1 MRNVRFDHW
10 LAGTM
15 LAVITGAA
23 TATPSFATPDGI
35 RQVAPLPPSLNGAR
49 IIHRRPEPMPEPPAP
64 VRSTAEQPVPMPPP
78 AVRQEAVRQPA
89 PRPHEPPRQEVTVS
103 QPRTHTPAR
112 VEPVHVEPARAEAVR
127 VEIPRGEPVA
137 QAQGPAPAAA
147 EDRSFAVSSLDRI
160 LGASDAQIAERLR
173 GALAKADKGDAE
185 RKAIGAFYAAR
196 NYAPLWIRDGRLTAG
211 AKTAMLRMKNAQAD
225 ALEPADYPLPDFAG
239 ASSADQLAAA
249 DLKLTNSALDF
260 ARHLTVGRIAP
271 TRVTAEVD
279 YGQRAPDN
287 GDILKKLADARDANA
302 AFDSFEPSQPAFRA
316 LKRKLAELRASGA
329 RADAD
334 ERIAGGPAIK
344 PGDKDARVPQL
355 RQRLNV
361 RLAAQGPRTT
371 QVRDRKTGRIKTVK
385 LPAEDPQTLEL
396 VYDKALFNA
405 IKHVQARADIK
416 PTGVIDN
423 KTIAYI
429 NGPTPRQQID
439 TVMAN
444 MERWRWL
451 PRDLGR
457 NYVMVNVPDYTL
469 KVVKDGSVVWR
480 TKIVA
485 GKPQTPTP
493 LLTAA
498 MDNVVVNPSWYV
510 PQSIIQN
517 ELLPAYA
524 SDPNIFDRMGLE
536 VKRGPDGHINV
547 VQPPGMANALGR
559 IKFNFPNKYQ
569 VYLHDTPEKRLFAAD
584 RRAFSHG
591 CMRVENPTKFGEVM
605 LAMAIPGQTPSQPQ
619 LEKLVGHEEKIF
631 KMVNRPMVHLTYQTA
646 FVDDDGKLQLRDD
659 IYGFDK
665 RIHAIMSSD
674 ERRVADVAPPQD
686 KTRDLATLKSNQEI
700 LSRVER
706 REAGNPFA
714 FFEKIF
720 R

>member
-15 LAVITGAA
+15 LAVATGFVTASPSLAA
-23 TATPSFATPDGI
+23 PDGI

-49 IIHRRPEPMPEPPAP
+49 IIHRTPEALPEPAP
-64 VRSTAEQPVPMPPP
+64 RRDAEQPVPLPPQ
-78 AVRQEAVRQPA
+78 AIRQEA
-89 PRPHEPPRQEVTVS
+89 PRQE
-103 QPRTHTPAR
+103 PAR
-112 VEPVHVEPARAEAVR
+112 QDVTRNEPPPRGDTVR
-127 VEIPRGEPVA
+127 VEIPRGEPAVQA
-137 QAQGPAPAAA
+137 QAQAQAAA
-147 EDRSFAVSSLDRI
+147 EDRNLVMTSLERN
-160 LGASDAQIAERLR
+160 LGASDAQIADKLR
-173 GALAKADKGDAE
+173 GALAGKTEKSDAE
-185 RKAIGAFYAAR
+185 RKAIGAFYASR
-196 NYAPLWIRDGRLTAG
+196 NYAPLWIHDGRLTAT
-211 AKTAMLRMKNAQAD
+211 AKTAILRMKNAQAD
-225 ALEPADYPLPDFAG
+225 ALEPADYPLPNFDSVSG
-239 ASSADQLAAA
+239 ADQLAAA
-249 DLKLTNSALDF
+249 DLKLTLSAVTF
-260 ARHLTVGRIAP
+260 ARHLAVGRIAP
-271 TRVTAEVD
+271 TRVSAEVD
-279 YGQRAPDN
+279 YGQHSPDN
-287 GDILKKLADARDANA
+287 ADILRKLADARDANA
-302 AFDSFEPSQPAFRA
+302 AFDSFEPPQQAFKA
-316 LKRKLAELRASGA
+316 LKHKLAELRSAGA

-334 ERIAGGPAIK
+334 ERIAGGPNIK

-361 RLAAQGPRTT
+361 RLTAQGPHTT
-371 QVRDRKTGRIKTVK
+371 QVRDRKTGRIKVVK
-385 LPAEDPQTLEL
+385 LPAEDPKALEL

-405 IKHVQARADIK
+405 IKNVQARADIK

-423 KTIAYI
+423 RTIAYI

-457 NYVMVNVPDYTL
+457 NYVMVNIPDFTL
-469 KVVKDGSVVWR
+469 KVVRDGSVAWR

-605 LAMAIPGQTPSQPQ
+605 LAMAIPGQTPTQPQ
-619 LEKLVGHEEKIF
+619 LEKLVGHDEKIF

-646 FVDDDGKLQLRDD
+646 FVDDDGKLQVRDD

-665 RIHAIMSSD
+665 RIHAIMTSD
-674 ERRVADVAPPQD
+674 ERRIADVAPPQD
-686 KTRDLATLKSNQEI
+686 KTRDAATMKSNQEI

-706 REAGNPFA
+706 REAGNPFQ

>member
-1 MRNVRFDHW
+1 MRNIRFEHV
-10 LAGTM
+10 LAGTA
-15 LAVITGAA
+15 LALAA
-23 TATPSFATPDGI
+23 AAFVTTTATPSFATPDGI
-35 RQVAPLPPSLNGAR
+35 RQVAPLPPSLNGVR
-49 IIHRRPEPMPEPPAP
+49 IIQRRPEPVQQEP
-64 VRSTAEQPVPMPPP
+64 VRVEPAAVPLPP
-78 AVRQEAVRQPA
+78 EAVRP
-89 PRPHEPPRQEVTVS
+89 EPVRQIPVREVPVRETPRQEPV
-103 QPRTHTPAR
+103 R
-112 VEPVHVEPARAEAVR
+112 VEAPRIEPARAEA
-127 VEIPRGEPVA
+127 PRA
-137 QAQGPAPAAA
+137 SDSNFITSA
-147 EDRSFAVSSLDRI
+147 LDRL
-160 LGASDAQIAERLR
+160 LGASDAQIADRLR
-173 GALAKADKGDAE
+173 GTLAGNKADKSDAE
-185 RKAIGAFYAAR
+185 RKAIESFYAAR
-196 NYAPLWIRDGRLTAG
+196 NYAPLWIRDGRLTGG
-211 AKTAMLRMKNAQAD
+211 AKTAILRMKNAQAD
-225 ALEPADYPLPDFAG
+225 ALEPTDYAVPDFGSANG
-239 ASSADQLAAA
+239 ADQLAAA
-249 DLKLTNSALDF
+249 DYKLTYAALNY
-260 ARHLTVGRIAP
+260 ARHLSLGRIAP

-279 YGQRAPDN
+279 YGKRDIDN
-287 GDILKKLADARDANA
+287 AGMLRKLAEARDANA
-302 AFDSFEPSQPAFRA
+302 AFDSFEPPHQAYKA
-316 LKRKLAELRASGA
+316 LKRKLAELRGAGA

-355 RQRLNV
+355 RERLNV
-361 RLAAQGPRTT
+361 RLVAQGARTV
-371 QVRDRKTGRIKTVK
+371 QVRDQRTGRIKLVK
-385 LPAEDPQTLEL
+385 LPAEDPKANEL

-405 IKHVQARADIK
+405 IKNVQARADIK
-416 PTGVIDN
+416 PTGVIDGR
-423 KTIAYI
+423 TLAAI
-429 NGPTPRQQID
+429 NGPTPQQKID

-451 PRDLGR
+451 PRNLSA

-469 KVVKDGSVVWR
+469 KVVRDDNVVWR

-517 ELLPAYA
+517 ELLPQYA

-569 VYLHDTPEKRLFAAD
+569 VYLHDTPERRLFAQD
-584 RRAFSHG
+584 KRAFSHG

-605 LAMAIPGQTPSQPQ
+605 LAMAIPGPTPTQPQ
-619 LEKLVGHEEKIF
+619 IERLVGHEEKIF

-646 FVDDDGKLQLRDD
+646 FVDDDGRLQIRDD

-665 RIHAIMSSD
+665 RIHTIMTSD

-700 LSRVER
+700 LNRVER

>member
-1 MRNVRFDHW
+1 MRKVRFNL

-15 LAVITGAA
+15 LALA
-23 TATPSFATPDGI
+23 TASTMTAAPSFAAPDGI
-35 RQVAPLPPSLNGAR
+35 RQVAPLPPSLNGVR
-49 IIHRRPEPMPEPPAP
+49 IIQRRAEPAQEQVRVEPPAP
-64 VRSTAEQPVPMPPP
+64 VPLPPA
-78 AVRQEAVRQPA
+78 AVRQE
-89 PRPHEPPRQEVTVS
+89 
-103 QPRTHTPAR
+103 PAR
-112 VEPVHVEPARAEAVR
+112 VETPRQEQVRQEPVRQEPARVEAPRPEPVQAEPARAEA
-127 VEIPRGEPVA
+127 PRTGD
-137 QAQGPAPAAA
+137 GN
-147 EDRSFAVSSLDRI
+147 FIMTTLDKFF
-160 LGASDAQIAERLR
+160 GVSDAQIAEKLR
-173 GALAKADKGDAE
+173 ATFASSKADKSDAE
-185 RKAIGAFYAAR
+185 RKAVESFYASR
-196 NYAPLWIRDGRLTAG
+196 NYAPVWIRDGRLTG
-211 AKTAMLRMKNAQAD
+211 SAKSAVLRMKNAQGD
-225 ALEPADYPLPDFAG
+225 ALEPADYQVPDFGNANG
-239 ASSADQLAAA
+239 ADQLAAA
-249 DLKLTNSALDF
+249 DYKLTYAALGY
-260 ARHLTVGRIAP
+260 ARHLSLGRIAP

-279 YGQRAPDN
+279 YGKRDIDN
-287 GDILKKLADARDANA
+287 ADILRKLADARDANM
-302 AFDSFEPSQPAFRA
+302 AFDSFEPPHQAYKA
-316 LKRKLAELRASGA
+316 LKQKLAELRNAGP
-329 RADAD
+329 RADAN
-334 ERIAGGPAIK
+334 ERIPGGAAIK
-344 PGDKDARVPQL
+344 PGDKDARVPLL
-355 RQRLNV
+355 REKLNV
-361 RLAAQGPRTT
+361 RLVAQGPRTV
-371 QVRDRKTGRIKTVK
+371 QVRDQRTGRIKLVK
-385 LPAEDPQTLEL
+385 LPAEDPKANEL

-405 IKHVQARADIK
+405 IKNVQARADIK
-416 PTGVIDN
+416 PTGVIDSR
-423 KTIAYI
+423 TIAAI

-451 PRDLGR
+451 PRNLSA

-469 KVVKDGSVVWR
+469 KVVRDNNVVWR

-517 ELLPAYA
+517 ELLPQYA

-536 VKRGPDGHINV
+536 VKRGADGHINV

-569 VYLHDTPEKRLFAAD
+569 VYLHDTPERRLFAAEK
-584 RRAFSHG
+584 RAFSHG

-605 LAMAIPGQTPSQPQ
+605 LAMAIPGPTPTQPQ
-619 LEKLVGHEEKIF
+619 IERLVGHEEKIF

-646 FVDDDGKLQLRDD
+646 FVDDDGRLQMRDD

-665 RIHAIMSSD
+665 RIHTIMTSD
-674 ERRVADVAPPQD
+674 ERRVADIAPPQD

>member
-1 MRNVRFDHW
+1 MRKNSFEHL
-10 LAGTM
+10 LAGTV
-15 LAVITGAA
+15 LTLATAAVITTA
-23 TATPSFATPDGI
+23 ATPSLAAPDGI
-35 RQVAPLPPSLNGAR
+35 RQVAPLPPSLNGVR
-49 IIHRRPEPMPEPPAP
+49 IIQRRPDP
-64 VRSTAEQPVPMPPP
+64 V
-78 AVRQEAVRQPA
+78 QE
-89 PRPHEPPRQEVTVS
+89 
-103 QPRTHTPAR
+103 PAR
-112 VEPVHVEPARAEAVR
+112 VELPAAVPLPPQAVRPEPVRQEPVRAEVPRVEPQAEAPRAEA
-127 VEIPRGEPVA
+127 PRASEGNVIS
-137 QAQGPAPAAA
+137 G
-147 EDRSFAVSSLDRI
+147 VVDRI
-160 LGASDAQIAERLR
+160 LGASDAQIADRLR
-173 GALAKADKGDAE
+173 ASLAGNKADKGDAE
-185 RKAIGAFYAAR
+185 RKAIDSFYASR
-196 NYAPLWIRDGRLTAG
+196 NYSPMWIRDGRLTGG
-211 AKTAMLRMKNAQAD
+211 ARTAIQRMKNAQAD
-225 ALEPADYPLPDFAG
+225 ALEPADYAVPDFG
-239 ASSADQLAAA
+239 NASSADQLAAA
-249 DLKLTNSALDF
+249 DIKLTHAALDY
-260 ARHLTVGRIAP
+260 ARHLSLGRIAP

-279 YGQRAPDN
+279 YGKRDADN
-287 GDILKKLADARDANA
+287 ADMLRKLADARDASA
-302 AFDSFEPSQPAFRA
+302 AFDSFEPPHPAYKS
-316 LKRKLAELRASGA
+316 LKRKLAEMRGAGA

-355 RQRLNV
+355 REKLNV
-361 RLAAQGPRTT
+361 RLVAQGARTV
-371 QVRDRKTGRIKTVK
+371 QVRDQRTGRVK
-385 LPAEDPQTLEL
+385 LVKMPAEDPKANEL

-405 IKHVQARADIK
+405 IKNVQARADIK
-416 PTGVIDN
+416 PTGVIDGR
-423 KTIAYI
+423 TLAAI
-429 NGPTPRQQID
+429 NGPTAQQQVE

-451 PRDLGR
+451 PRSLSA

-469 KVVKDGSVVWR
+469 KVVRDDNVVWR
-480 TKIVA
+480 TRIVA

-517 ELLPAYA
+517 ELLPQYA

-536 VKRGPDGHINV
+536 VKRGADGHINV

-569 VYLHDTPEKRLFAAD
+569 VYLHDTPERRLFAAD
-584 RRAFSHG
+584 KRAFSHG

-605 LAMAIPGQTPSQPQ
+605 LAMAIPGPTPSQPQ
-619 LEKLVGHEEKIF
+619 IERLVGHEEKIF

-646 FVDDDGKLQLRDD
+646 FVDDDGKLQIRDD

-665 RIHAIMSSD
+665 RIRTIMTSD

-686 KTRDLATLKSNQEI
+686 KTRDMATMKSNQEI